1 MATLGV
7 ERIMD
12 RVSLVV
18 DCNDDAEATDVYNL
32 LVSQILDGRSIHL
45 RIAEGDA
52 SNKSGEAKE

>member
-18 DCNDDAEATDVYNL
+18 DCYDDVEATEVYNL

-45 RIAEGDA
+45 RIADTQPAEGGDR
-52 SNKSGEAKE
+52 G